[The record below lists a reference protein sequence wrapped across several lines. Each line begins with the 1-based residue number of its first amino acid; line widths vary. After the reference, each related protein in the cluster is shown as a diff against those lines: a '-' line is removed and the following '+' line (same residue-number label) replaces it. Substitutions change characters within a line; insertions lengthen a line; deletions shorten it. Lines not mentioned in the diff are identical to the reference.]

1 MGTVMGWL
9 LALLASVTAALCWFK
24 GNPYRPVRMTDEL
37 RRHHEKAM
45 REERK

>member
-1 MGTVMGWL
+1 MGTVMGLL

-24 GNPYRPVRMTDEL
+24 GNPYRPTVMSDEL
-37 RRHHEKAM
+37 RRYHEKAM